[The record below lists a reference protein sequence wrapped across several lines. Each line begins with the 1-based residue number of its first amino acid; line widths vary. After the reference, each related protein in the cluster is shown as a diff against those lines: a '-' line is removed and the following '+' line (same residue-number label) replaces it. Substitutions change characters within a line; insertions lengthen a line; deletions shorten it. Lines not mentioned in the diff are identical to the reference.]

1 MNPEIARFVGPGI
14 IYLFLIGLLWR
25 CVFGSLLEDMHEK
38 MCNSSLDF
46 FLLPG
51 WFRDR
56 DFYVRFWKVCS
67 VGVFLVVTALYALM
81 FIAWLK
87 N

>member
-1 MNPEIARFVGPGI
+1 VNQEIARFAGPAI
-14 IYLFLIGLLWR
+14 IYLFILGLLWR

-38 MCNSSLDF
+38 MFNSSLDS

-67 VGVFLVVTALYALM
+67 VGVFLLVTALYVLTL
-81 FIAWLK
+81 IAWLK